1 MNTRKSWFPFL
12 LINVVLSAVTT
23 LLVLF
28 LWDRLQPTAQ
38 ITLPTQPG
46 AAASVSPTLPPIEQD
61 VLQVQE
67 VVGIGILQNEVV
79 QIRRTG
85 EGELNLSGWM
95 LKDEDGHVF
104 TFPALT
110 LNTGGSV
117 WVYSRTG
124 SNSVIELFWNLD
136 EAVWSNGETVSLYD
150 PAGNLR
156 AAYSIP

>member
-1 MNTRKSWFPFL
+1 MNTRKNWLPFL

-46 AAASVSPTLPPIEQD
+46 TAAAVSPTLPPVEQAVIE
-61 VLQVQE
+61 VRE

-79 QIRRTG
+79 QIRRVG
-85 EGELNLSGWM
+85 EGELNLAGWT
-95 LKDEDGHVF
+95 LKDENGHIF
-104 TFPALT
+104 TSPALT

-117 WVYSRTG
+117 WIYTRTG
-124 SNSVIELFWNLD
+124 ANSVIELYWNLN
-136 EAVWSNGETVSLYD
+136 EAVWSNGETVALYD

-156 AAYSIP
+156 TSYAIP